1 MIGAIRRFQT
11 DDQGAVSVDWVVL
24 TAISA
29 AFGVVVL
36 TAMSSGTQGVADN
49 MAIVLDGVQILDL
62 DLAPVEADAT
72 PPD

>member
-11 DDQGAVSVDWVVL
+11 DTQGAVSVDWVVL

-36 TAMSSGTQGVADN
+36 TAMGSGTQSVADD
-49 MAIVLDGVQILDL
+49 AAHVLDSVQVPVL
-62 DLAPVEADAT
+62 DLAGVDAT
-72 PPD
+72 PPH